1 MPGPGRLGIEPALPL
16 DGPSTGVPTNHAFG
30 YFSAAAAVGIP
41 LEGIPAEYGS
51 WEIALSGGVL
61 VFGDGLKALNRE
73 GDDAKFIGTFGLSLS
88 Y

>member
-1 MPGPGRLGIEPALPL
+1 MPGPERLGIEPALPL

-30 YFSAAAAVGIP
+30 YFSAAAAAGIP

-61 VFGDGLKALNRE
+61 LFGDGLKALNGE
-73 GDDAKFIGTFGLSLS
+73 GDDAKFIGTFGV
-88 Y
+88 